1 MKYNTLLDMTTELGY
16 RLAMCGAETFRV
28 EESVNRSMAAYGL
41 EAECFAIPNLLI
53 VSLRTPEGETITRI
67 KRIGFHGNDL
77 DGVEQFSNLSRKICA
92 ETPDPEEG
100 LRWLAEKEEIRPR
113 YGLGM
118 VLFGAFLGAAG
129 YCLFFGGSPLDMLWA
144 GLLGILVGIL
154 NHIMGKFH
162 TNPFFSTIATSFLF
176 SLPAYTIGALGL
188 CEITDSIIIGTL
200 MILVPGL
207 LITNA
212 MRDIIYG
219 DTNSGINRIIQVLL
233 IAVAIA
239 LGTAAAYHVVANNGA
254 NNLTASPISYNVAM
268 QLLACFIGC
277 AGFSILFNIHGNGG
291 ALCVL
296 GGVLTWAVY
305 CLSIAL
311 GSGDL
316 TAYFFA
322 SLVASFY
329 SEVMARVRKYPAI
342 SYLVVSIFPLLPGA
356 GIYYTM
362 LSAVESDL
370 ASFASKGTHTAAIA
384 GCMALGILLASTLV
398 RLCSSHHLKI
408 NAK

>member
-1 MKYNTLLDMTTELGY
+1 MKNSKLLDMTIELGY

-28 EESVNRSMAAYGL
+28 EEAVKRSISAYGM
-41 EAECFAIPNLLI
+41 EAEVFSIPNLLI
-53 VSLRTPEGETITRI
+53 VTLKTPEGETATRI

-100 LRWLAEKEEIRPR
+100 LLWLAEKEKTRVR

-118 VLFGAFLGAAG
+118 ELLGAFLGSAG
-129 YCLFFGGSPLDMLWA
+129 YCLFFGGTVIDMLWS
-144 GLLGILVGIL
+144 GILGIIVGLL

-162 TNPFFSTIATSFLF
+162 TNPFFSTITTSFLS
-176 SLPAYTIGALGL
+176 SLVAYTIGAQGL
-188 CEITDSIIIGTL
+188 CNITNSVIIGTL

-239 LGTAAAYHVVANNGA
+239 LGTAAAHHFVSGDLSAV
-254 NNLTASPISYNVAM
+254 PIAYGVPI
-268 QLLACFIGC
+268 QLLACYIGC
-277 AGFSILFNIHGNGG
+277 VGFSILFNIHGNGG
-291 ALCVL
+291 GLCVL
-296 GGVLTWAVY
+296 GGVLAWAAY
-305 CLSIAL
+305 CLAL
-311 GSGDL
+311 KLWGSDL
-316 TAYFFA
+316 ISYFAA
-322 SLVASFY
+322 SLFASFY
-329 SEVMARVRKYPAI
+329 SEVMARLRKYPAI

-362 LSAVESDL
+362 LSAVEGDM
-370 ASFASKGTHTAAIA
+370 AGFASKGTHTAAIA

-398 RLCSSHHLKI
+398 RVWATHNQRLHH
-408 NAK
+408 